1 MSTNSITKA
10 NIKVT
15 NRLGTGRVS
24 VPRHKALLS
33 VSRSYDSRTYDCV
46 FNFLS
51 YLLVGIVGLE
61 PTRPLGHQILS
72 LTRLPIPSYP
82 HIKRILGVCSPA
94 QQHHWRF

>member
-1 MSTNSITKA
+1 MSTSSITKA
-10 NIKVT
+10 NMKVT
-15 NRLGTGRVS
+15 NRLGTGRVR

-82 HIKRILGVCSPA
+82 HACG
-94 QQHHWRF
+94 F